1 MIVEM
6 NDSDA
11 SRPPDTSGGPGF
23 SVAEDVMSSSR
34 PLAKKQVIKI
44 FPGVYNKPADCPLA

>member
-11 SRPPDTSGGPGF
+11 SRPPDTSGCPGF